1 MGIIPARAGSTHKD
15 ARGLGRPQ
23 DHPRSCGEH
32 AASIYALS
40 RSRGSS
46 SLVRGALSREVAAE
60 EALGIIPARA
70 GSTFMD
76 FKRESRFWDHPRS
89 CGEHL
94 EYVEPI
100 QPCQGSSPLV
110 RGAPRRHVDA
120 PRRQGIIP
128 ARAGSTYPLWP
139 GPWKTE
145 DHPRSCGEHSPVLE
159 SHAADL
165 GSSPLVRGALR
176 LQICGRVG
184 LGIIPARAGSTYIS
198 SLIFAIARDHP
209 RSCGEH
215 NAGPSLSHAH
225 AESSPLVRGAPLC

>member
-1 MGIIPARAGSTHKD
+1 MGNMQATVGIIPARAGSTGWSRTCCK
-15 ARGLGRPQ
+15 LLE

-32 AASIYALS
+32 KEM
-40 RSRGSS
+40 G
-46 SLVRGALSREVAAE
+46 
-60 EALGIIPARA
+60 
-70 GSTFMD
+70 
-76 FKRESRFWDHPRS
+76 
-89 CGEHL
+89 
-94 EYVEPI
+94 
-100 QPCQGSSPLV
+100 PCSQSKTGSSPLV
-110 RGAPRRHVDA
+110 RGAPCA
-120 PRRQGIIP
+120 PPRGLWGLRIIP
-128 ARAGSTYPLWP
+128 ARAGSTAELRGRW
-139 GPWKTE
+139 WRRR

-225 AESSPLVRGAPLC
+225 AGSSPLVRGAPLC